1 MKNLYKNILLVGLLI
16 SFSLSASAQV
26 TQIHEPSNSVSSNIK
41 IKPKLRIENNQLYA
55 ITTNGVYLQNLDEY
69 GNLTSND
76 LDAFQ
81 ILESYNNS
89 VRDLLVCGNSI
100 ILSTTDALLRS
111 EDNGDSWEVVIE
123 HPVMIERG
131 KINNT
136 EECFAILDYTTN
148 LFHSLDFGKTWE
160 ETGTIIEHYIKTHP
174 LDSQVTISRETSNW
188 AVVDNKNFYI
198 TYDYGKTWNDIG
210 SFIEATDAAFHYS
223 NPDIMVVIGKP
234 NMASKDYGKTWE
246 TTCEEFLVDKANFD
260 TRGSDRLYGTREG
273 VLLYS
278 DDIGANWT
286 NLCKMEGN
294 ISNFTQ
300 QNDKIYAITT
310 DNKVYQIDLS
320 LLEASIDVVSAE
332 SMGVT
337 LSVAGDILKVN
348 AQTPVTNI
356 EVYNV
361 GGIKLLS
368 QPMTDGTIDISDL
381 LQGTYIARLQTADGS
396 SLSVKFNK

>member
-160 ETGTIIEHYIKTHP
+160 ETGTKFCNFGLYNKFIP
-174 LDSQVTISRETSNW
+174 LIRFW
-188 AVVDNKNFYI
+188 
-198 TYDYGKTWNDIG
+198 
-210 SFIEATDAAFHYS
+210 
-223 NPDIMVVIGKP
+223 
-234 NMASKDYGKTWE
+234 
-246 TTCEEFLVDKANFD
+246 
-260 TRGSDRLYGTREG
+260 
-273 VLLYS
+273 
-278 DDIGANWT
+278 
-286 NLCKMEGN
+286 
-294 ISNFTQ
+294 
-300 QNDKIYAITT
+300 
-310 DNKVYQIDLS
+310 
-320 LLEASIDVVSAE
+320 
-332 SMGVT
+332 
-337 LSVAGDILKVN
+337 
-348 AQTPVTNI
+348 
-356 EVYNV
+356 
-361 GGIKLLS
+361 
-368 QPMTDGTIDISDL
+368 
-381 LQGTYIARLQTADGS
+381 
-396 SLSVKFNK
+396 